1 MQATQPLQPE
11 DADWKSVWH
20 VHATKAG
27 KGGDLI
33 LVKGAN
39 AQSFELPFGVSHED
53 RGPRNDDHDAI
64 GIRLRVLNESKLEP
78 APKRNRTHSGQSERF
93 GA

>member
-1 MQATQPLQPE
+1 MQPE
-11 DADWKSVWH
+11 VDDWQSVWH
-20 VHATKAG
+20 VHRTKAG

-33 LVKGAN
+33 FVKGAN
-39 AQSFELPFGVSHED
+39 ARSFELPFGVSHED
-53 RGPRNDDHDAI
+53 RGPRNDNHDAI
-64 GIRLRVLNESKLEP
+64 GIQLRVLTETKPEP